1 MAGRGEYQKQLAVLV
16 AAAKANNL
24 KFKDIVPDDLQE
36 EFLEKK
42 QLKEALEHI
51 KDLEDREKELRAAK
65 ETLAKELDEKQSE
78 IDNLPT
84 EYQSMKIDLQQA
96 QRQISLHKDTI
107 TDLNKRVER
116 YRAQAKDIVDTKQAD
131 AAAAEKIENLQMGI
145 KDQQTV
151 INKLMDDNRKSEVMF
166 KQLREADA
174 SALERKDNLLAKKDK
189 ELAKKEDL
197 LAELRQRAQK
207 THNATVARDGIV
219 FVSSDDDDGTKT
231 LVDASQDELLA
242 TQEQN
247 IDLLQRNLSLS
258 VQNRALEEQH
268 IQMKTQLY
276 QTLASQE
283 YSDRSFAAIVSETK
297 TLFRFYQASS
307 QVLGSFAKSF
317 SSSKADIPSLAYI
330 ESQLDAAQEALNG
343 YFEVQKVVRAINNQP
358 DKNAMD
364 QVALYKELDSL
375 AATASDSASSL
386 EILHSGLWSFLNQL
400 SHDPKMLSGLNGALC
415 DIARVPCV
423 DLNSCD

>member
-24 KFKDIVPDDLQE
+24 KFKDIVPDDVQE

-42 QLKEALEHI
+42 QLKEALEHV
-51 KDLEDREKELRAAK
+51 KDLEDREKEMRAAN

-78 IDNLPT
+78 IDNLPI

-116 YRAQAKDIVDTKQAD
+116 YRAQAKDIVDAKQAD

-145 KDQQTV
+145 KDQQTL
-151 INKLMDDNRKSEVMF
+151 INKLMDDNRKSEAMF
-166 KQLREADA
+166 EQLREVDA
-174 SALERKDNLLAKKDK
+174 KALERKDSLLAKKDK

-207 THNATVARDGIV
+207 THNATVAREDIV

-231 LVDASQDELLA
+231 FVDASQDELLA

-276 QTLASQE
+276 ETLASQE

-386 EILHSGLWSFLNQL
+386 EILHSGLWTFLNQL
-400 SHDPKMLSGLNGALC
+400 SDNPKMLSDLNGALC
-415 DIARVPCV
+415 DIGRLPFV
-423 DLNSCD
+423 DLNSYD